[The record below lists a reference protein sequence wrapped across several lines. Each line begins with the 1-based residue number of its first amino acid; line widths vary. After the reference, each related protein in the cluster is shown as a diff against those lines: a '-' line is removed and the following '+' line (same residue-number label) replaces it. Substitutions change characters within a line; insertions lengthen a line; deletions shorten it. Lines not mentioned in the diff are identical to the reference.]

1 MRVFTIIGIVCLVI
15 GGFFAYQAWFTPP
28 SEDPFDVGKA
38 AAPTIAITFLIIG
51 FTFTI
56 VGSVI
61 VRMGRARKQLLT
73 TGLVGRAEIV
83 SASLTSM
90 YVNDQPVVQM
100 QLNVM
105 VPGHAPY
112 QVSHR
117 EVVPL
122 LALAMVQPGHSLPVA
137 VDPANANK
145 LAIDWGGATAG
156 RASTLANAG
165 AAIGSSQMGWSQGVT
180 PTVTPLPNTLSAMP
194 PPPAAPVPPPNT
206 LSSVPG
212 AGLSQPA
219 GAEGGV
225 GFASP
230 VAAPAAMASPS
241 AFGMPATATPADGMA
256 AYLAYL
262 RTSGIPGRAMLRT
275 VQDTGVNV
283 RGVEVLML
291 QLEVSP
297 SGGASYPVTTTAMLP
312 PASFGRAVPGASVAV
327 YIDRTNPQA
336 VAIDWDAA

>member
-1 MRVFTIIGIVCLVI
+1 VRVFTIIGIVCVVI

-28 SEDPFDVGKA
+28 SDNPFDVGKA

-61 VRMGRARKQLLT
+61 LRMGRARKQLLT

-83 SASLTSM
+83 SATQTSM

-100 QLNVM
+100 QLNVT
-105 VPGHAPY
+105 VPGHPPY
-112 QVSHR
+112 PVSHR

-122 LALAMVQPGHSLPVA
+122 LALAMVQPGRSLPVA

-145 LAIDWGGATAG
+145 LAIDWGGVTASRAATVADVG
-156 RASTLANAG
+156 T
-165 AAIGSSQMGWSQGVT
+165 AIGSTQMGWPQGVT
-180 PTVTPLPNTLSAMP
+180 PTVAPMPNTLSAMP
-194 PPPAAPVPPPNT
+194 APPPVPVPQPNT
-206 LSSVPG
+206 LTSVPG
-212 AGLSQPA
+212 LGQSQPF

-225 GFASP
+225 GFATP
-230 VAAPAAMASPS
+230 VGAPTTMASPS
-241 AFGMPATATPADGMA
+241 AFGMPATAAPADGMA

-262 RTSGIPGRAMLRT
+262 RTSGIPGRALLRSA
-275 VQDTGVNV
+275 QDTGVNL

-312 PASFGRAVPGASVAV
+312 PASVGRAVPGASLAV